1 MKDEATKAKFIELRA
16 SGKSLRKCASQLHM
30 AKSTC
35 SQWDKDLAMQVAS
48 RKNERLD
55 ELYKEYGM
63 VKEAR
68 IQNIGNL
75 LKSVDNAINWK
86 LENAPDWQN
95 LIGMDLSKLIDLRMK
110 LHNSLMKEY
119 TPASTPMDGTDANAM
134 RASFMAFMVRVQSG
148 EVTPK
153 EMKVQ
158 AEAFAAMMVA
168 DKATKPA
175 LFDFGGLGM

>member
-35 SQWDKDLAMQVAS
+35 SQWDKDLAVQVAS
-48 RKNERLD
+48 LKSERLD
-55 ELYKEYGM
+55 ELYKSYGM
-63 VKEAR
+63 VKEQR
-68 IQNIGNL
+68 IENLGNML
-75 LKSVDNAINWK
+75 QTLTRAINMKAPQWEYLPIDK
-86 LENAPDWQN
+86 LLECW
-95 LIGMDLSKLIDLRMK
+95 LKVRK
-110 LHNSLMKEY
+110 ELMAEY
-119 TPASTPMDGTDANAM
+119 TPANAPMDGTDANAM
-134 RASFMAFMVRVQSG
+134 RASFMAFMLKVQSG

-168 DKATKPA
+168 DKATKPDD
-175 LFDFGGLGM
+175 LFGGLFG

>member
-1 MKDEATKAKFIELRA
+1 MKGTETKQKFIELRA
-16 SGKSLRKCASQLHM
+16 DGKSLRKCASQLHM
-30 AKSTC
+30 SKTTC
-35 SQWDKDLAMQVAS
+35 SEWDKELAVQIAS
-48 RKNERLD
+48 RKNERLE

-68 IQNIGNL
+68 IKRLGVILQCI
-75 LKSVDNAINWK
+75 DDAINK
-86 LENAPDWQN
+86 EINDGYLRHIPLKDLLALRREYQKDLNA
-95 LIGMDLSKLIDLRMK
+95 
-110 LHNSLMKEY
+110 EY
-119 TPASTPMDGTDANAM
+119 TPAATPADATEANAV

-168 DKATKPA
+168 DKATQPPV
-175 LFDFGGLGM
+175 FDLGI

>member
-1 MKDEATKAKFIELRA
+1 MKGTETKQKFIELRA
-16 SGKSLRKCASQLHM
+16 DGKSLRKCASQLHM
-30 AKSTC
+30 SKTTC
-35 SQWDKDLAMQVAS
+35 SEWDKELAVQIAS
-48 RKNERLD
+48 RKNERLE

-68 IQNIGNL
+68 IKRLGVILQCI
-75 LKSVDNAINWK
+75 DDAINK
-86 LENAPDWQN
+86 DINNGYLNHIPLKDLLALRREYQKDLNA
-95 LIGMDLSKLIDLRMK
+95 
-110 LHNSLMKEY
+110 EY
-119 TPASTPMDGTDANAM
+119 TPAATPADATEANAV

-168 DKATKPA
+168 DKATQPPV
-175 LFDFGGLGM
+175 FDLGI

>member
-1 MKDEATKAKFIELRA
+1 MKGTETKQKFIELRA
-16 SGKSLRKCASQLHM
+16 DGKSLRKCASQLHM
-30 AKSTC
+30 SKTTC
-35 SQWDKDLAMQVAS
+35 SEWDKELAVQIAS
-48 RKNERLD
+48 RKNERLE

-68 IQNIGNL
+68 IKRLGVILQCI
-75 LKSVDNAINWK
+75 DDAINK
-86 LENAPDWQN
+86 DINNGYLNHIPLKELLALRREYQKDLNA
-95 LIGMDLSKLIDLRMK
+95 
-110 LHNSLMKEY
+110 EY
-119 TPASTPMDGTDANAM
+119 TPAATPADATEANAV

-168 DKATKPA
+168 DKATQPPV
-175 LFDFGGLGM
+175 FDLGI